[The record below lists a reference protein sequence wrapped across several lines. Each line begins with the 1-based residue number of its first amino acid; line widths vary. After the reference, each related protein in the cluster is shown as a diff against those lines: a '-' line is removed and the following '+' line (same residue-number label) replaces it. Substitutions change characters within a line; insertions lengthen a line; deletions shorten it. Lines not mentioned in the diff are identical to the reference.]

1 MKIEQL
7 RPNLYTLPEDE
18 AFALFNN
25 YYQKRSE
32 DLELMTVVINKPRK
46 KKVKKKIKKK
56 DEVIVSSSDLE
67 LLKKLGLV

>member
-18 AFALFNN
+18 AFKLFYD
-25 YYQKRSE
+25 YYIKRSE
-32 DLELMTVVINKPRK
+32 DLEMVTVLIEKPRK
-46 KKVKKKIKKK
+46 KKATKKGKKK
-56 DEVIVSSSDLE
+56 DEVTISSADLE